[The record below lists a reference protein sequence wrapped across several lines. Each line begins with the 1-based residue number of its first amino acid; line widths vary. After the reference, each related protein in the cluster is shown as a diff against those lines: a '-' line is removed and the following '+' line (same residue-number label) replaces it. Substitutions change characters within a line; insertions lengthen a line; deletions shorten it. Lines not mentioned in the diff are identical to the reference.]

1 MLGFRDYSS
10 QTGSKG
16 QGRAA
21 EGCCVLSISWY
32 TQPRATITGDLPQAL
47 QRAGG
52 TVREQILL
60 SRARGNV
67 LSNKQRKAS
76 AKKYC

>member
-21 EGCCVLSISWY
+21 EGCSVLSISWC
-32 TQPRATITGDLPQAL
+32 TQSRAAITSDLPQAL
-47 QRAGG
+47 QRAGS
-52 TVREQILL
+52 TVREQIFL